1 MKVWLTQTILA
12 QFAEILP
19 QNGPVGAKHVVNGTV
34 FLKIS
39 AYLKGPPKAVW
50 ENLVEIT

>member
-19 QNGPVGAKHVVNGTV
+19 QNGPVGAKHVENGIV
-34 FLKIS
+34 FPKI
-39 AYLKGPPKAVW
+39 KGYHKGHPKV
-50 ENLVEIT
+50 V